1 MPIWR
6 GGLARKLRW
15 RQASSLLLWH
25 NAVFPAGSIAL
36 RFLHETT
43 QTDWLHHPFL
53 LPRSLR
59 NWLTNQGSL
68 TRRLKHRCGTFSVQ
82 PTRIGIFRAGQD
94 ENPFLKIAS
103 NRLAYVREVILHCDN
118 HPVVFAHSVV
128 SLKSLR
134 GPWAAVTRLGTRP
147 LGEALFSNPR
157 VIRGRLQYRRIPPRH
172 TLARQAALA
181 GVSDGHK
188 PLWARRSLFTLQG
201 HPIMVTEIFLPAIVR
216 IKNG

>member
-1 MPIWR
+1 M
-6 GGLARKLRW
+6 
-15 RQASSLLLWH
+15 
-25 NAVFPAGSIAL
+25 
-36 RFLHETT
+36 RFLLETT
-43 QTDWLHHPFL
+43 PTDWLHHPFL

-59 NWLTNQGSL
+59 DWLTDQGSL
-68 TRRLKHRCGTFSVQ
+68 TRRLKQRCGKFSVQ
-82 PTRIGIFRAGQD
+82 PTRIGFFRAGHD
-94 ENPFLKIAS
+94 ENSLLHIEN

-172 TLARQAALA
+172 PLARQATLA
-181 GVSDGHK
+181 GVSDGRK
-188 PLWARRSLFTLQG
+188 PLWARRSLFILRG
-201 HPIMVTEIFLPAIVR
+201 HPIMVTEIFLSSITQ
-216 IKNG
+216 INNG